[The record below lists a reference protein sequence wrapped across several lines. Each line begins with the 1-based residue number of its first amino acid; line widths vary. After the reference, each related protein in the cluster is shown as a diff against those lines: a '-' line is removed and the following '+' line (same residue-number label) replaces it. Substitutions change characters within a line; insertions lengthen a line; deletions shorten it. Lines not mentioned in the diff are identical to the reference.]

1 MGGPLRRRGHGRKRR
16 LRLRDNITY
25 RDITS
30 GNNGARPL
38 GFDLVQRPRQLDRN
52 DAAHSQPLSRNG
64 VRKVCPVQDE
74 FDLWFKQRVL
84 DISGL
89 DLDNSPEMER
99 PEFLSL
105 YETRVEAL
113 RS

>member
-1 MGGPLRRRGHGRKRR
+1 
-16 LRLRDNITY
+16 
-25 RDITS
+25 
-30 GNNGARPL
+30 
-38 GFDLVQRPRQLDRN
+38 
-52 DAAHSQPLSRNG
+52 LSRSG
-64 VRKVCPVQDE
+64 APKVCPVQDE

-99 PEFLSL
+99 PELLSF